1 MYRICLTYTLHV
13 HHVHELREY
22 LHCSSKTNLMLD
34 LFSRGKLIIAD
45 FREASWQSQ
54 NKSFLEFKTTATF
67 KKLKW
72 LRNTLSESFILWIPY
87 EPKQLFS
94 WFGGSDLILKERI
107 DRKPIRLIASM
118 ITARP
123 SKERLETSWISH
135 PLCQQA
141 NPIKVTLVG
150 YNFKLKSE
158 HHWQWTSHKKC
169 SYTASV
175 IHIWS
180 WALSCRRMFRTSSPS
195 GSWSNWSSI
204 TLTEKSTL
212 RIKRFHDFIERVSK
226 FYYTSSSV
234 SLRGISMDVA
244 ILKVGLAQWNR
255 QVILHKMSLTVR
267 Y

>member
-34 LFSRGKLIIAD
+34 LFCRGKLIIAD

-87 EPKQLFS
+87 ELKQLFS

-118 ITARP
+118 ITARHQ
-123 SKERLETSWISH
+123 RNDW
-135 PLCQQA
+135 
-141 NPIKVTLVG
+141 
-150 YNFKLKSE
+150 KLHEFRILFVNKQILLKLHWYATFLSSNLNTIDSE
-158 HHWQWTSHKKC
+158 HRTKN
-169 SYTASV
+169 V
-175 IHIWS
+175 HIPQAWS
-180 WALSCRRMFRTSSPS
+180 IFEVGHFLVVECLEPHLLRVAGQTGAL
-195 GSWSNWSSI
+195 
-204 TLTEKSTL
+204 
-212 RIKRFHDFIERVSK
+212 
-226 FYYTSSSV
+226 
-234 SLRGISMDVA
+234 
-244 ILKVGLAQWNR
+244 
-255 QVILHKMSLTVR
+255 
-267 Y
+267 

>member
-118 ITARP
+118 SRP
-123 SKERLETSWISH
+123 GHQRNDW
-135 PLCQQA
+135 
-141 NPIKVTLVG
+141 
-150 YNFKLKSE
+150 KLHEFRILFVNKQILLKL
-158 HHWQWTSHKKC
+158 HW
-169 SYTASV
+169 
-175 IHIWS
+175 
-180 WALSCRRMFRTSSPS
+180 
-195 GSWSNWSSI
+195 
-204 TLTEKSTL
+204 
-212 RIKRFHDFIERVSK
+212 
-226 FYYTSSSV
+226 
-234 SLRGISMDVA
+234 
-244 ILKVGLAQWNR
+244 
-255 QVILHKMSLTVR
+255 
-267 Y
+267 

>member
-1 MYRICLTYTLHV
+1 MELACIEFAWHILYMFIMYMNLGNICIVVARLIWCWICLVEANSLLQTLERQADKV
-13 HHVHELREY
+13 KTRASL
-22 LHCSSKTNLMLD
+22 SSRRRTIGN
-34 LFSRGKLIIAD
+34 
-45 FREASWQSQ
+45 
-54 NKSFLEFKTTATF
+54 
-67 KKLKW
+67 
-72 LRNTLSESFILWIPY
+72 
-87 EPKQLFS
+87 
-94 WFGGSDLILKERI
+94 
-107 DRKPIRLIASM
+107 
-118 ITARP
+118 
-123 SKERLETSWISH
+123 ERLETSWISH
-135 PLCQQA
+135 PLCQQE
-141 NPIKVTLVG
+141 NPIKVTLVA

-158 HHWQWTSHKKC
+158 HHWQWTSDKKC

-244 ILKVGLAQWNR
+244 ILKVGLAQWNG

>member
-1 MYRICLTYTLHV
+1 MYRICPTYTLHV

-45 FREASWQSQ
+45 FRGASWQRQ

-107 DRKPIRLIASM
+107 DRKPIRLTASM

-123 SKERLETSWISH
+123 SKERLESSWISH

-141 NPIKVTLVG
+141 NPIKVRLVG
-150 YNFKLKSE
+150 YNLNLNLNTTDSE
-158 HHWQWTSHKKC
+158 HRTKN
-169 SYTASV
+169 V
-175 IHIWS
+175 HIPQAWS
-180 WALSCRRMFRTSSPS
+180 IFEVGHFLVVECLEPHLLRVAGQTGAL
-195 GSWSNWSSI
+195 
-204 TLTEKSTL
+204 
-212 RIKRFHDFIERVSK
+212 
-226 FYYTSSSV
+226 
-234 SLRGISMDVA
+234 
-244 ILKVGLAQWNR
+244 
-255 QVILHKMSLTVR
+255 
-267 Y
+267 